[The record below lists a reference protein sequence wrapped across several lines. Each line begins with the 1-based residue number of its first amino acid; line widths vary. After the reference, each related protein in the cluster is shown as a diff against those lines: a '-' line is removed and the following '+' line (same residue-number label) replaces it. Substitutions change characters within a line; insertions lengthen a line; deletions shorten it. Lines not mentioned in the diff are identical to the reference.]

1 MKYLKKFKIFE
12 STGQDTINIGGFELK
27 IYPDKKDKNFFYLE
41 PLNNDGKG
49 LYKYNFNIIKKE
61 LNELGFKSVE
71 EIEPGVISVI
81 GNINKIKGQG
91 NKLHSDKLSRHILSK
106 YVPMAM
112 NKIGEIDEDDVDT
125 DEMVNYYDRVISLA
139 IDDYIEKEEPSKSD
153 DFEYIDTL
161 FDDLKMFW
169 SPI

>member
-1 MKYLKKFKIFE
+1 
-12 STGQDTINIGGFELK
+12 
-27 IYPDKKDKNFFYLE
+27 
-41 PLNNDGKG
+41 
-49 LYKYNFNIIKKE
+49 
-61 LNELGFKSVE
+61 
-71 EIEPGVISVI
+71 
-81 GNINKIKGQG
+81 
-91 NKLHSDKLSRHILSK
+91 
-106 YVPMAM
+106 MAM
-112 NKIGEIDEDDVDT
+112 NKIGEIDEDDVDS